1 MAFAW
6 FAYFEDADETG
17 ALDDEDRGRLCEL
30 LASAPGLLKA
40 HLFTPA
46 AASGPFE
53 SDGPP
58 PRLALQADFVDLPSL
73 EAAIASDGTFAALA
87 MPDAWPSLAGTS
99 VRHQAMLARPFPV
112 PSARPAHSPART
124 CSFLVHYPGDA
135 ADLNAW
141 LLHYLAHH
149 PPLMAAL
156 PEVRAIEIFTRVDW
170 CDGLPWQRVKYFQ
183 RNKLVFDTAAA
194 LTAALASP
202 ALHALRADFRRFPS
216 FTGGNLHY
224 PMHAQVVTPRTT
236 VPAAAPQER
245 ASPG

>member
-1 MAFAW
+1 
-6 FAYFEDADETG
+6 
-17 ALDDEDRGRLCEL
+17 
-30 LASAPGLLKA
+30 
-40 HLFTPA
+40 
-46 AASGPFE
+46 
-53 SDGPP
+53 
-58 PRLALQADFVDLPSL
+58 
-73 EAAIASDGTFAALA
+73 
-87 MPDAWPSLAGTS
+87 
-99 VRHQAMLARPFPV
+99 
-112 PSARPAHSPART
+112 
-124 CSFLVHYPGDA
+124 
-135 ADLNAW
+135 
-141 LLHYLAHH
+141 
-149 PPLMAAL
+149 MAAL

>member
-17 ALDDEDRGRLCEL
+17 VLDDVDRRHLCEL
-30 LASAPGLLKA
+30 LASAPGLLQA

-46 AASGPFE
+46 AASPPFE

-73 EAAIASDGTFAALA
+73 EAAIAFDGTFAALA
-87 MPDAWPSLAGTS
+87 IPKAWPSLAGTS

-112 PSARPAHSPART
+112 PSARPARSPART

-141 LLHYLAHH
+141 LLHYLTHH

-170 CDGLPWQRVKYFQ
+170 CDGLPWQRVQFFQ

-194 LTAALASP
+194 LAVALSSP
-202 ALHALRADFRRFPS
+202 ELEALRADFRRFPP

-224 PMHAQVVTPRTT
+224 PMHTQVVMPRAT
-236 VPAAAPQER
+236 VPAKVPPR
-245 ASPG
+245 GSSPG